1 MNRPNL
7 TESHRA
13 MFITS
18 TLARVMIDMSDSEL
32 AAIRRSKLRE
42 LKRRLSAKQRKTEEI
57 DADRIL
63 NEIFKGRAW
72 EVFNAASY
80 QFPNVMK
87 EVKKALVKLAL
98 SGRLKA
104 VTGEQLHLFLKT
116 LGLRVRLDTRIS
128 YVEHGKLAT

>member
-1 MNRPNL
+1 
-7 TESHRA
+7 
-13 MFITS
+13 
-18 TLARVMIDMSDSEL
+18 MIDMSDSEL

-57 DADRIL
+57 DTDKIL
-63 NEIFKGRAW
+63 NGIFKGRAW

-87 EVKKALVKLAL
+87 EVKKALAKLAL

-104 VTGEQLHLFLKT
+104 ITGEQLFLFLRT
-116 LGLRVRLDTRIS
+116 LGLRVRLDTKIR
-128 YVEHGKLAT
+128 YAEHGKLKSVAEKMKEDLKKA

>member
-1 MNRPNL
+1 
-7 TESHRA
+7 
-13 MFITS
+13 
-18 TLARVMIDMSDSEL
+18 MIDMSDSEL

-57 DADRIL
+57 DTDKIL
-63 NEIFKGRAW
+63 NGIFKGRAW

-87 EVKKALVKLAL
+87 EVKKALAKLAL

-104 VTGEQLHLFLKT
+104 ITGEQLFIFLRT
-116 LGLRVRLDTRIS
+116 LGLRVKLDTKIR
-128 YVEHGKLAT
+128 YAEHGKLKSVAEKMKEDLKKT